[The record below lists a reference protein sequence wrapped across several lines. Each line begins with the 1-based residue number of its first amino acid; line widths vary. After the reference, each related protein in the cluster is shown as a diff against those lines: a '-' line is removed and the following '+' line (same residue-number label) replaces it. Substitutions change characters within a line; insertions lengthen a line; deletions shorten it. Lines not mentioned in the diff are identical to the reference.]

1 MTTTTSG
8 GFDRDGRAEWY
19 ARKHLKTVPGT
30 TAIYYLPGGAPE
42 REVRLLEVNDLIGE
56 STGPL
61 KPVDS
66 GVNVDGPD
74 SHTLYV
80 LDVTPAQWH
89 RIHPGELSLPGA
101 GALDGA
107 GARRV
112 RGNLPPPAGGGGGE
126 GRREGGAGGA
136 PPLRPPL
143 EPLRYRPGRAAGD
156 RAGVP
161 RLRAG
166 EPAPHHRGTGR
177 GVEPAAGP

>member
-19 ARKHLKTVPGT
+19 ARKHLKTGPGT

-80 LDVTPAQWH
+80 LDVTPAQWD
-89 RIHPGELSLPGA
+89 RIHRGELSLPCGWT
-101 GALDGA
+101 LDGA
-107 GARRV
+107 VHYPFAGI
-112 RGNLPPPAGGGGGE
+112 LP
-126 GRREGGAGGA
+126 
-136 PPLRPPL
+136 RPP
-143 EPLRYRPGRAAGD
+143 D
-156 RAGVP
+156 
-161 RLRAG
+161 
-166 EPAPHHRGTGR
+166 GR
-177 GVEPAAGP
+177 GAKATRKTGPG